1 MIRAA
6 RAGDLEQ
13 APVLLRRAFSGY
25 RDALVYSPDVV
36 AMFRRLWWTPLH
48 GVAAERNGRLVGLA
62 LVGVRAARFGTTR
75 LQVAHVGPV
84 AVEPEFQGQGLGDA
98 MMAALAP
105 PADLMTLTTNDS
117 EDIRG
122 FYLRRDFRVLSR
134 WVPLVRNLN
143 HPRGG
148 SAIPPTALA
157 RPIVEASVEAG
168 RSFRAGS
175 ARIRA
180 IQWPVTS
187 RRSGHLE
194 RLKTCQIL
202 SRHGDGRALGQALDD
217 ACAWARR
224 GRCEL
229 VWGEPHVTRGLPGF
243 RSGGGAGVSRLVR
256 PLTPTG
262 AEVAEAARGWMTSG
276 PSP

>member
-1 MIRAA
+1 VIRPV

-13 APVLLRRAFSGY
+13 APTLLRRAFRDY
-25 RDALVYSPDVV
+25 RDALVYSHDVM

-48 GVAAERNGRLVGLA
+48 GVAIEDDGRLVGLA
-62 LVGVRAARFGTTR
+62 LVGLREARFGARR
-75 LQVAHVGPV
+75 LSVAHVGPV
-84 AVEPEFQGQGLGDA
+84 AVDPPLQGRGLGDA
-98 MMAALAP
+98 MIAALDP

-117 EDIRG
+117 ENIRD
-122 FYLRRDFRVLSR
+122 FYLRRDFRVLCR
-134 WVPLVRNLN
+134 WVPLVRNVN
-143 HPRGG
+143 HPPGG
-148 SAIPPTALA
+148 SAVPAPPLQH
-157 RPIVEASVEAG
+157 PIVEAPVEAG
-168 RSFRAGS
+168 QSFTAGG
-175 ARIRA
+175 ARVSA

-187 RRSGHLE
+187 RRSGFLE

-202 SRHGDGRALGQALDD
+202 SREGDGPALGRALDQA
-217 ACAWARR
+217 CQWARA

-256 PLTPTG
+256 PLTPAG
-262 AEVAEAARGWMTSG
+262 FEVAETARGWMTSG